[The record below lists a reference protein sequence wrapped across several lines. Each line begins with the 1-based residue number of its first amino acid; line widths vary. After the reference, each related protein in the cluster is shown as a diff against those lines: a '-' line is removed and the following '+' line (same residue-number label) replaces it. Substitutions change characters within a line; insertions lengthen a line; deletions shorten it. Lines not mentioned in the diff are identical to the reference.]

1 MKTTELCE
9 ELCRETVEKLGF
21 ILWDVEFQKEF
32 GDWVLT
38 FFIDKEGGVTIDDCE
53 TVSKALEPI
62 LDEND
67 PIEQAYTLSVSS
79 LGLDRPLKYEKD
91 YERNLGKLIEV
102 KLYSPVVMSSGRS
115 LKQLHGTLTSYDEES
130 FVIRTEGGKEHTIRK
145 KDAALIRPYIEF

>member
-9 ELCRETVEKLGF
+9 ELCREAVEKLGF
-21 ILWDVEFQKEF
+21 ILWDVEFQKEY

-62 LDEND
+62 LDEKD

-79 LGLDRPLKYEKD
+79 LGLDRPLKYAKD
-91 YERNLGKLIEV
+91 YDRNLGKLIEV
-102 KLYSPVVMSSGRS
+102 KLYSPLKMPSGRS
-115 LKQLHGTLTSYDEES
+115 LKQLHGTLASYDEES
-130 FVIRTEGGKEHTIRK
+130 FVIRTEGGKEHTIQK
-145 KDAALIRPYIEF
+145 KDTALIRPYIEF

>member
-9 ELCRETVEKLGF
+9 ELCHETVEKLGF
-21 ILWDVEFQKEF
+21 ILWDVEFQKEY

-62 LDEND
+62 LDEKD

-79 LGLDRPLKYEKD
+79 LGLDRPLKYAKD

-102 KLYSPVVMSSGRS
+102 KLYSPIKMSSNRP
-115 LKQLHGTLTSYDEES
+115 LKQLHGTLTAYDEGS
-130 FVIRTEGGKEHTIRK
+130 FVIRTEGGKEHTIQK
-145 KDAALIRPYIEF
+145 KNAALIRPYIEF